1 MIKLKHNYNQCVC
14 GRGAARAD
22 AGVFREQ
29 AVAPATIVGIIGLWP
44 DWRFPEEWDSLGEGS
59 FFFASIVSLVFSPPP
74 PASLPDLD
82 RVRLRVSLSEPAA
95 AKQIHS
101 LASPF
106 QSSHTADV
114 VVVNNKK

>member
-59 FFFASIVSLVFSPPP
+59 FFCFYCIFSIFS
-74 PASLPDLD
+74 
-82 RVRLRVSLSEPAA
+82 
-95 AKQIHS
+95 
-101 LASPF
+101 
-106 QSSHTADV
+106 SSSCFSS
-114 VVVNNKK
+114 